1 MLAVNYWDSTLAV
14 IPISYETGAFTGP
27 ISNMYDPKEGQKMV
41 AATKKSG
48 GCNHSNNDDS
58 TIKERQK
65 DPHSH
70 ALVLDPIV
78 GCVAYVPDLGKDLV
92 REFLYDTELGGIREE
107 LNVLPSGL
115 CTGKPDGPRYFVF
128 HPSYDVAYVVN
139 ELSSSIAVFAVNKP
153 LLKEISRAAKSGE
166 SMSRFKGQSTLTLIQ
181 SISTIP
187 KAFPTTLNTC
197 GRVCVHQ
204 SGRYVI
210 VSNRG
215 HESITIFRVEHK
227 GSKKGQLC
235 QVGFYH
241 TRGETP
247 RHFQFDSSGQYLIVA
262 NQDSNTIA
270 VFNFNLSNGEIKYSG
285 NEYRIP
291 SPNFVCNCPL
301 HDVEYMHLRDDV
313 SLESVKEVVEDGQD
327 IPKKVVTTQRNLEEE
342 LMSARK
348 EILMLREQLS
358 SLVMQPSPVA

>member
-1 MLAVNYWDSTLAV
+1 
-14 IPISYETGAFTGP
+14 
-27 ISNMYDPKEGQKMV
+27 MYDPKKGQKMV

-70 ALVLDPIV
+70 ALVLDPVI
-78 GCVAYVPDLGKDLV
+78 GCIAYVPDLGKDLV
-92 REFLYDTELGGIREE
+92 REFLYNSESGAIEME

-115 CTGKPDGPRYFVF
+115 CTGKPDGPRYFEF
-128 HPSYDVAYVVN
+128 HPIYDIAYVVN
-139 ELSSSIAVFAVNKP
+139 ELSSSIAVFAVDKV
-153 LLKEISRAAKSGE
+153 LLKEIARAARAKE
-166 SMSRFKGQSTLTLIQ
+166 SMDRFKGRSTLRLIQ

-187 KAFPTTLNTC
+187 SAFPTTMNTC

-215 HESITIFRVEHK
+215 HESIAIFKVEQKEGRK
-227 GSKKGQLC
+227 GKLRR
-235 QVGFYH
+235 VGFFH

-247 RHFQFDSSGQYLIVA
+247 RHFQFDSSGQFLIVA
-262 NQDSNTIA
+262 NQDSDTIA
-270 VFNFNLSNGEIKYSG
+270 VFNFNLSTGEMKYSG
-285 NEYRIP
+285 NEYRVP

-301 HDVEYMHLRDDV
+301 SDAEYTQFSADL
-313 SLESVKEVVEDGQD
+313 SFLESEIIASTEEIQD
-327 IPKKVVTTQRNLEEE
+327 PILNK
-342 LMSARK
+342 MSAPRDLEVELCNAKK
-348 EILMLREQLS
+348 EIMALRRQLS
-358 SLVMQPSPVA
+358 SMTAQSDS